1 MQWNEIAEVGNP
13 TRYLAIN
20 DLIKS
25 MKKSEV
31 KNLGI
36 NAQGRRAMIDIKLT
50 EIRRLCFQLE
60 EEEKSTVVKYGLS
73 AQMYFQ
79 FHLMARLDDTCKKS

>member
-13 TRYLAIN
+13 TRCLAVN

-36 NAQGRRAMIDIKLT
+36 KTQARRAMTEFEFTKIKD
-50 EIRRLCFQLE
+50 LCF
-60 EEEKSTVVKYGLS
+60 
-73 AQMYFQ
+73 
-79 FHLMARLDDTCKKS
+79 